1 MHQKHAKTAALNSDP
16 VPFGSTASVAIKWGT
31 LVVGTSLAISLTLS
45 SPAKAA
51 CDPTSTE
58 GVIGGIAGAALGGFL
73 GSKVGS
79 GSGRTFATIG
89 GVLAG
94 GLLGNQAATRL
105 TCDDQQEVYSTTQS
119 TLEDYPSGRSATWN
133 NPDSG
138 HWGTVT
144 PTRTYVDGSGQNCRE
159 FEQTIYIDGH
169 PEKGVGEA
177 CRQTDGTWRI
187 IGG

>member
-1 MHQKHAKTAALNSDP
+1 MHKQNAKAIARRVSKDNTLHLGTWQSIAAA
-16 VPFGSTASVAIKWGT
+16 TT
-31 LVVGTSLAISLTLS
+31 LAIMIGVST
-45 SPAKAA
+45 PAKAE

-58 GVIGGIAGAALGGFL
+58 GVIGGLAGAALGGFL

-89 GVLAG
+89 GVLVG

-105 TCDDQQEVYSTTQS
+105 TCQDQQAVYSTTQS
-119 TLEDYPSGRSATWN
+119 TLEEYPSGRSATWN

-144 PTRTYVDGSGQNCRE
+144 PTRTYVDGRGQNCRE
-159 FEQTIYIDGH
+159 FEQTIYIDGR

-177 CRQTDGTWRI
+177 CRQPDGSWRI
-187 IGG
+187 IDG

>member
-1 MHQKHAKTAALNSDP
+1 MHQSKAKAIEETTSPLNASQSAA
-16 VPFGSTASVAIKWGT
+16 WGT
-31 LVVGTSLAISLTLS
+31 IAAATCLALMVGLAT
-45 SPAKAA
+45 PAKAA

-58 GVIGGIAGAALGGFL
+58 GVIGGLAGAAIGGFL

-105 TCDDQQEVYSTTQS
+105 TCQDQQEVYSTTQS
-119 TLEDYPSGRSATWN
+119 TLEEYPSGRSATWN

-144 PTRTYVDGSGQNCRE
+144 PTKTYVDSRGQNCRE
-159 FEQTIYIDGH
+159 FEQTIYIDGR

-177 CRQTDGTWRI
+177 CRQPDGSWRI
-187 IGG
+187 IDG